1 MTFEVCCTSKLNSP
15 YFRKRLDMKYII
27 TIVAL
32 LISISCCAQ
41 NNTRQS
47 STVEV
52 LSSII
57 CKDSLD
63 RVTWSYDD
71 VDVTPVF
78 QNYKTLFSF
87 HKWVDANIYYPEDQP
102 DAIGWVIADFDIMPD
117 GTLSNVV
124 ITKGLCES
132 IDRVQREVLLKS
144 PKWKPGRK
152 NNQPCITRISGFRT
166 KWMLR

>member
-1 MTFEVCCTSKLNSP
+1 MILTRFFVFL
-15 YFRKRLDMKYII
+15 RKQLDMKYII

-63 RVTWSYDD
+63 RVTWNYDD

-78 QNYKTLFSF
+78 QNDTTLFSF

-102 DAIGWVIADFDIMPD
+102 DAIGWVIADFDIMLD